1 MAYRNYPTAYKSL
14 NSPIYDVLVLGE
26 TPAVLELSPGV
37 PMAPSPT
44 PDYAGDISATEAWEK
59 LAGDAGAQLVDVR
72 TMAEWNFV
80 GLPDLSS
87 LGRRVHCVEWQSFPT
102 GAQNPGF
109 VGEAGGVLTDKTA
122 PVLLLCR
129 SGARSR
135 AAAIA
140 LTRAG
145 FAQAFNIAGGFE
157 GDMDQEGHRGNLG
170 GWKAAGLPWRQG

>member
-1 MAYRNYPTAYKSL
+1 
-14 NSPIYDVLVLGE
+14 
-26 TPAVLELSPGV
+26 
-37 PMAPSPT
+37 MAPSPN

-59 LAGDAGAQLVDVR
+59 LQADARAQLVDVR

-102 GAQNPGF
+102 GAQNTGF
-109 VGEAGGVLTDKTA
+109 VAEASGALTDKTA

-135 AAAIA
+135 AAAMA

-145 FAQAFNIAGGFE
+145 FQQAFNIAGGFE
-157 GDMDQEGHRGNLG
+157 GDMDASGHRGKHS
-170 GWKAAGLPWRQG
+170 GWKAEGLPWRQS

>member
-1 MAYRNYPTAYKSL
+1 
-14 NSPIYDVLVLGE
+14 
-26 TPAVLELSPGV
+26 
-37 PMAPSPT
+37 MAPSPV

-59 LAGDAGAQLVDVR
+59 LTADPRAQLVDVR

-80 GLPDLSS
+80 GLPDLSG
-87 LGRRVHCVEWQSFPT
+87 LGRRVHCVEWQSFPS
-102 GAQNPGF
+102 GAPNSGF
-109 VGEAGGVLTDKTA
+109 VAEAAGALPEKTA

-145 FAQAFNIAGGFE
+145 FEQAFNIAAGFE
-157 GDMDQEGHRGNLG
+157 GDPDGEGHRGNRN
-170 GWKAAGLPWRQG
+170 GWKADGLPWRQG

>member
-1 MAYRNYPTAYKSL
+1 
-14 NSPIYDVLVLGE
+14 
-26 TPAVLELSPGV
+26 
-37 PMAPSPT
+37 MAPSPVS
-44 PDYAGDISATEAWEK
+44 DYAGDVSAAEAWEK
-59 LAGDAGAQLVDVR
+59 LNADPRAQLVDVR

-87 LGRRVHCVEWQSFPT
+87 LGRQVHCVEWQSFPT
-102 GAQNPGF
+102 GAQNSGF
-109 VGEAGGVLTDKTA
+109 LAEAAGVLPDKTA

-145 FAQAFNIAGGFE
+145 FEQAFNIAGGFE
-157 GDMDQEGHRGNLG
+157 GDTDQEGHRGNRN
-170 GWKAAGLPWRQG
+170 GWKAARLPWRQG